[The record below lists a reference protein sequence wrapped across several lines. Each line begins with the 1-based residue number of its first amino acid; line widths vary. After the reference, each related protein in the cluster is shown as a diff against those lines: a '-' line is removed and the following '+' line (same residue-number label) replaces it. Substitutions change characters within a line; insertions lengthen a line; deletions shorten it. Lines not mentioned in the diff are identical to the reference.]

1 MRANQYV
8 LKIDQPLKKAIEN
21 GDVKFEK
28 NVKGEIV
35 AQLRRKNG
43 QFSGIIPIE
52 KELKEEG
59 ISSANLEMAMQMEA
73 IKQQLQSIIESL
85 KERLLKCFKAK
96 EMIVLVCFIAV

>member
-1 MRANQYV
+1 M
-8 LKIDQPLKKAIEN
+8 
-21 GDVKFEK
+21 
-28 NVKGEIV
+28 KGEIV
-35 AQLRRKNG
+35 AQLRRKNC

-85 KERLLKCFKAK
+85 KERLLK
-96 EMIVLVCFIAV
+96 